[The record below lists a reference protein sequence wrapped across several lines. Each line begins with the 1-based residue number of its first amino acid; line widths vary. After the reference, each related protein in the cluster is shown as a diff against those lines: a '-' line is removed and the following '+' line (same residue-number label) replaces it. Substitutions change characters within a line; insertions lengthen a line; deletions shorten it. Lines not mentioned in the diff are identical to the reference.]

1 MVGTFLPIQ
10 LDGGPMPDQTVRLTA
25 TVVND
30 AELERKAYY
39 LWDTTTKGF
48 AVRVM
53 PSGAKSW
60 VVQYR
65 VGKGRN
71 AKKRRVTIAKV
82 SALKL
87 AAARERAHQY
97 IGKAAF
103 AEDLAQELADAQKG
117 QFTVNDAIDL
127 WIKEAS
133 SINRRTGA
141 PRRPENVKLDVDRLD
156 IHVRPLLGD
165 KPLSA
170 VTKADIEL
178 LRDAVTS
185 GKTAVIMKTRKHGV
199 RKARG
204 GAGTATRAVRVLS
217 SVFAYAE
224 DHELVD
230 KNPCRG
236 VRLQPSRK
244 CERYLTKEEA
254 KRLGEVL
261 NAWDEAN
268 KSPTGVAVV
277 RMLILTG
284 ARRREITDLKWSEVD
299 FDQGFLRL
307 EQSKTGKSIRPLSQA
322 ALDFLRARPRLS
334 SIWVFPSATLQS
346 PYQGIEKV
354 WREVRRGAGLDDVRL
369 HDLRL
374 PVIGA
379 LLGHKD
385 VSTTQRYAHL
395 ANDSARKA
403 ANELGTLVNSALGP
417 AGE

>member
-1 MVGTFLPIQ
+1 MGTRSA
-10 LDGGPMPDQTVRLTA
+10 RLTA
-25 TVVND
+25 TVVE
-30 AELERKAYY
+30 AAQPERSPYFI
-39 LWDTTTKGF
+39 WDTSTNGF
-48 AVRVM
+48 GIRVS
-53 PSGAKSW
+53 PSGVKSW
-60 VVQYR
+60 IVQYR

-71 AKKRRVTIAKV
+71 AKERRVTIAKV
-82 SALKL
+82 TALKL
-87 AAARERAHQY
+87 AAACERAHQY

-170 VTKADIEL
+170 VIKADIEL

-185 GKTAVIMKTRKHGV
+185 GKTAVIMKTGKHGV

-244 CERYLTKEEA
+244 CERYLKKEEA
-254 KRLGEVL
+254 KLLGEVL

-277 RMLILTG
+277 RMLVLTG

-322 ALDFLRARPRLS
+322 ALDFLRAWPRLS

-354 WREVRRGAGLDDVRL
+354 WREVRRDAGLDDVRL
-369 HDLRL
+369 HDLRHSFASFGISAGLSL

-395 ANDSARKA
+395 ANDSARQA
-403 ANELGTLVNSALGP
+403 ANELGTLVTNALGT